1 MALPGFLRDVLDIG
15 QAAAGIAGLFL
26 DKPKVPKAA
35 KAAIGTAQGITE
47 QLLDPND
54 PRFQALVGEEEGR
67 IRQEFAEAIGQYM
80 RSRQHYGTRGFY
92 TVNPERRDESVAH
105 AFTQMN
111 AEARDRARANARA
124 YLLSAAQ
131 ANNMAVNLI
140 APTFGVE
147 EAGRQQT
154 QRGIAGAFE
163 AGRALLNGDPNQ
175 TPGLASPTG
184 TAQRPQNSTIINTR
198 QGGLPWLS
206 GAR

>member
-1 MALPGFLRDVLDIG
+1 MALPGFLGDILGIG
-15 QAAAGIAGLFL
+15 QAAAGIAGLFF
-26 DKPKVPKAA
+26 DQPKVPKQA
-35 KAAIGTAQGITE
+35 KAAIAAQQGITE
-47 QLLDPND
+47 QLLNPND
-54 PRFQALVGEEEGR
+54 PRFLALVQEEEDR
-67 IRQEFAEAIGQYM
+67 VRRDFAEAIGQYM
-80 RSRQHYGTRGFY
+80 RSRQHYGSRGFY

-140 APTFGVE
+140 NPLYGVE

-154 QRGIAGAFE
+154 ASGIAGAFQT
-163 AGRALLNGDPNQ
+163 GRALLNGDPGQ

-184 TAQRPQNSTIINTR
+184 GSSRPRNSVMIDKS
-198 QGGLPWLS
+198 QGLPWLS
-206 GAR
+206 GGGR